1 MADLQA
7 GGAGLLRSLKGSG
20 AVAVVALV
28 IAVLPAI
35 RLLAFADWDPT
46 LFVGFG
52 VEEPLTLDY
61 GEEKLGRE
69 VSVRNGEGH
78 DGKFFFVQ
86 SNDPLILDP
95 DENASILDRPVYRS
109 QRMLYPV
116 VAGGAGLFSA
126 DVIVWSLLIV
136 NIVFIALGSARLRD
150 VDACCPI

>member
-1 MADLQA
+1 MT
-7 GGAGLLRSLKGSG
+7 SLKGSG
-20 AVAVVALV
+20 KLALVALV
-28 IAVLPAI
+28 IAVLTVI
-35 RLLAFADWDPT
+35 RLLAPSDWDPT
-46 LFVGFG
+46 VAASFG
-52 VEEPLTLDY
+52 EKATLILNY
-61 GEEKLGRE
+61 AEEKLGRDVLTRPE
-69 VSVRNGEGH
+69 QGH

-95 DENASILDRPVYRS
+95 DENASILNPPVYRS

-126 DVIVWSLLIV
+126 DVIVWSLLVV